1 MFWKNQKPSKSSIT
15 RKKKKKSFS
24 GNLFS
29 VSGNLF
35 SENVK
40 S

>member
-15 RKKKKKSFS
+15 RKKKKSFS